1 MWTKP
6 AEILY
11 TEKESSPKTIKEQ
24 AHWLNFQ
31 MAKWLPVWH
40 GLRLIAELPN
50 HSVSEEAL
58 TAIRTFKE
66 AVEEK
71 LNLAHA
77 TWKEQNVDGA
87 AKSAVEEWES
97 LKEAN

>member
-1 MWTKP
+1 MWTNP
-6 AEILY
+6 AGLLY
-11 TEKESSPKTIKEQ
+11 TETESSPKTAKAR

-40 GLRLIAELPN
+40 GLKLTTELSA
-50 HSVSEEAL
+50 HSISEAAL
-58 TAIRTFKE
+58 TAIHTFKE

-77 TWKEQNVDGA
+77 SWKEQRVDGA
-87 AKSAVEEWES
+87 AKNAAEEWAN

>member
-1 MWTKP
+1 MWTNP
-6 AEILY
+6 TGLLY
-11 TEKESSPKTIKEQ
+11 TETESSPKTAKGR

-40 GLRLIAELPN
+40 GLKLTTELPS
-50 HSVSEEAL
+50 HSFSGEVL
-58 TAIRTFKE
+58 TAIKNLKE

-77 TWKEQNVDGA
+77 SWKEQNVDGA
-87 AKSAVEEWES
+87 AKNAAKEWEN
-97 LKEAN
+97 LKEVK